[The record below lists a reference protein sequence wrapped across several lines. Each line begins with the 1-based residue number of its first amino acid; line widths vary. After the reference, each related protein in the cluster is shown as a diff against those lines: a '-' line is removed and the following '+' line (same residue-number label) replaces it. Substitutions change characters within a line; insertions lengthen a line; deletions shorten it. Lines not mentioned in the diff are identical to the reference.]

1 MKVGLLSLCLL
12 ISLTG
17 IAQQFPSEFW
27 HTGKTV
33 LDTGDTLK
41 GNLKYDLQTD
51 IVQVQIG
58 EKLES
63 YTARKVLY
71 FEIFDNTV
79 KRYRIFY
86 SLPYATAGQYRAPIF
101 FELMTEGDVTL
112 LSRESIEYRTTSS
125 PYFYYG
131 SVSRLVLVYKYY
143 LLRENGNIEEFK
155 GRKNDWLDLMRK
167 KRNEVEQ
174 FIKANRLDVDEKY
187 ELQRVVEYYNSLFK
201 PNN

>member
-12 ISLTG
+12 VSISAN
-17 IAQQFPSEFW
+17 AQQFAHEFW
-27 HTGKTV
+27 HPGKMV

-63 YTARKVLY
+63 YTARKILY

-79 KRYRIFY
+79 KRYRVFY
-86 SLPYATAGQYRAPIF
+86 SLPYATAGQYKAPVF
-101 FELMTEGDVTL
+101 FELIAEGDLTL
-112 LSRESIEYRTTSS
+112 MCRESVEYRTTSS

-131 SVSRLVLVYKYY
+131 SISRLVLVYKYY
-143 LLRENGNIEEFK
+143 VLRENGSIEEFK
-155 GRKNDWLDLMRK
+155 GKKNDWLDLMRK
-167 KRNEVEQ
+167 KRDEVEQ
-174 FIKANRLDVDEKY
+174 FMKANRLDMDDKY
-187 ELQRVVEYYNSLFK
+187 ELQRTVEYYNSLFK
-201 PNN
+201 TNN